1 MPSFKNKQKKI
12 HKKSKRLGSLRRKG
26 IREYTGDYVHSDSDQ
41 EQPLEQQNT
50 NEEVFIVSDEPKL
63 CSSATVTRE
72 QLMTATYSQCVT
84 ANPTLDLGDT
94 ESLGF
99 FIDSNITSSSTDIK
113 PIYYDDTPAVK
124 STGNKPTNKASK
136 KDKKRKIIKDESIYL
151 GSSDDDD
158 DHISISSSEDIEILS
173 ALSHWA
179 EVDMRQKERS
189 EDEIEDIDMLKAVL
203 FEDVCTNQ
211 VESDDE
217 DIDLDE
223 DDVFDLDQVPDA
235 LRASYMKMIHQERN
249 EIKKEYERAKR
260 QQQSRKPKMKRQSF
274 MDHVLKELI
283 QRSDIASL
291 HLYHTTPYG
300 RTSVIPKIAKIFRLE
315 TESEGTTVLLRKTA
329 NSLTSLKEYTGN
341 KKNKKPVV
349 LKSKVQKRSTKNDL
363 MHGKMVA
370 SDAQPISSNNIG
382 HRMLSAMGWKEG
394 DSIGGGIKEPIKAVV
409 RAKRR
414 GLGA

>member
-12 HKKSKRLGSLRRKG
+12 YKKSKRLGFLRRKG
-26 IREYTGDYVHSDSDQ
+26 IREYTGGYVHSDSDQ
-41 EQPLEQQNT
+41 EQSLEQHNT
-50 NEEVFIVSDEPKL
+50 NEEVFIVSDEAKL
-63 CSSATVTRE
+63 CSSAPVTRE
-72 QLMTATYSQCVT
+72 QLTTATFSQCVT
-84 ANPTLDLGDT
+84 ANPTLNLEDT

-99 FIDSNITSSSTDIK
+99 LFIQILLVQAQTLSLFTIMTHQQLSLL
-113 PIYYDDTPAVK
+113 
-124 STGNKPTNKASK
+124 
-136 KDKKRKIIKDESIYL
+136 DESIYL

-179 EVDMRQKERS
+179 EIDMRQKERS
-189 EDEIEDIDMLKAVL
+189 EDEIEDIDMLNAVL

-235 LRASYMKMIHQERN
+235 LRASYMRMIHQELKKTKN
-249 EIKKEYERAKR
+249 EK
-260 QQQSRKPKMKRQSF
+260 QSF

-283 QRSDIASL
+283 QKSDVESL

-329 NSLTSLKEYTGN
+329 NSLTSLKEYTGK
-341 KKNKKPVV
+341 KKNKKPVMM
-349 LKSKVQKRSTKNDL
+349 KPKAQKKSTKNDL
-363 MHGKMVA
+363 IHGKVVA